1 MQKHIAKAFFEKL
14 AEGADDAPASTE
26 TGPHQRIREDAY
38 PGVLHGLLCVA
49 AGMRSARAL
58 ADEGRTLLLEDA
70 LTIYYIAE
78 DLARDPANAELLPF
92 VEKIRKAHEREFG
105 KPIPA
110 KG

>member
-1 MQKHIAKAFFEKL
+1 MQKRLAKAFFEKL
-14 AEGADDAPASTE
+14 AEGADDARVSTE
-26 TGPHQRIREDAY
+26 TDPDQRIGENES

-58 ADEGRTLLLEDA
+58 AAEGKTCLLEDA